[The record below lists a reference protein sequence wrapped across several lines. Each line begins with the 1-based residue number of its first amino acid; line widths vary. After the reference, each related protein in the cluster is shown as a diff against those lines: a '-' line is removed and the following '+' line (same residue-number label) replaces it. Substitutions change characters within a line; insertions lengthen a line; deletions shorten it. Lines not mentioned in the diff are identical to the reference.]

1 MSASQVSLQAAPPD
15 LHGGSLAGPVVAE
28 EGGDLPLV
36 EVQVE
41 VLHRHLPVGVD
52 LVQVL
57 DRDACEVR
65 RVKEINV

>member
-1 MSASQVSLQAAPPD
+1 M
-15 LHGGSLAGPVVAE
+15 AE

-36 EVQVE
+36 EVEVE

-57 DRDACEVR
+57 NRDACGVR
-65 RVKEINV
+65 GVKEVNLSRKQNR